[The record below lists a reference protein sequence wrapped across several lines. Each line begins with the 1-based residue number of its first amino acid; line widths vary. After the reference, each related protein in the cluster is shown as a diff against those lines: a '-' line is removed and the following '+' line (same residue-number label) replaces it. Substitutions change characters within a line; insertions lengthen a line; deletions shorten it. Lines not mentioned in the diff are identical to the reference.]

1 MNNQTIDNNPFG
13 TDGAQLDV
21 AYAERMDRL
30 IRGADALG
38 MVVIVSFFYG
48 AQTRFLRDGKA
59 VRQAVVTASEFLRD
73 GGYTNVLIEV
83 ANELNIGDFKRHPI
97 IQQPQ
102 GMASLI
108 DLARAS
114 SGGIAVGCSGGG
126 YLNREVAEASDFVL
140 IHGNGTTR
148 QRYYNMIQEVRSW
161 GLNQPIVCNEDS
173 QAIGQI
179 DVAFETRTS
188 WGYYNNMTKQEP
200 LTDWS
205 ITRGEDTFFAHR
217 MATGIGRELPPLAA
231 EDCYYLQGLEPQM
244 SYGGERWIRL
254 ASLYPESINY
264 VQFYRGDQLQYTAY
278 DEPFAVNFETNWRQG
293 GVRTCE
299 GEPWKAVVHLATGEV
314 LER

>member
-188 WGYYNNMTKQEP
+188 WGYYNKHDEAGAANGLVDYQ
-200 LTDWS
+200 
-205 ITRGEDTFFAHR
+205 RGRHFLRTSNGDGDRQGAAAAGCRGLLLPAGPGAADELRRRTLDSARQFVS
-217 MATGIGRELPPLAA
+217 GI
-231 EDCYYLQGLEPQM
+231 
-244 SYGGERWIRL
+244 
-254 ASLYPESINY
+254 
-264 VQFYRGDQLQYTAY
+264 DQLR
-278 DEPFAVNFETNWRQG
+278 AVLSRGSAAIHRVRRAFRRQ
-293 GVRTCE
+293 
-299 GEPWKAVVHLATGEV
+299 L
-314 LER
+314 